1 MPNRIIKESIR
12 TSKSVNALPDFL
24 FRVWVYLITYVD
36 DYGRGSAD
44 PQLLRG
50 LVFPRGRKLGEEKLA
65 EALADLADRGLI
77 RLYEAEGE
85 PYFCFPKW
93 DEHQRIRAKKSKFPP
108 PDDSGQQTTADDDK
122 CVRNPIQSNPNP
134 ESESESKDSAELQS
148 TAALTLLLNDGTEYP
163 VTQEYVQEMQA
174 LYPAVDVMQELR
186 TMKAWCINNPKKR
199 KTARGIRSFMG
210 TWLAKEQD
218 RGARNAGADAEPA
231 RKPKQFTTAAEY
243 RPEAKI
249 DAEQLEKVKS
259 LLLGNGA
266 EGPDPGEG

>member
-65 EALADLADRGLI
+65 EALTALADRGLI

-108 PDDSGQQTTADDDK
+108 PDDSGQQTTADDVK
-122 CVRNPIQSNPNP
+122 CVRNPIQSNPIRIRIQKKG
-134 ESESESKDSAELQS
+134 SCSA
-148 TAALTLLLNDGTEYP
+148 
-163 VTQEYVQEMQA
+163 
-174 LYPAVDVMQELR
+174 
-186 TMKAWCINNPKKR
+186 
-199 KTARGIRSFMG
+199 
-210 TWLAKEQD
+210 
-218 RGARNAGADAEPA
+218 
-231 RKPKQFTTAAEY
+231 
-243 RPEAKI
+243 
-249 DAEQLEKVKS
+249 
-259 LLLGNGA
+259 
-266 EGPDPGEG
+266 

>member
-65 EALADLADRGLI
+65 EALTALADRGLI

-108 PDDSGQQTTADDDK
+108 PDDSGQQTTADDVE

-266 EGPDPGEG
+266 GGPDPGEG

>member
-65 EALADLADRGLI
+65 EALTALADRGLI

-108 PDDSGQQTTADDDK
+108 PDDSGQQTTADDVK

-134 ESESESKDSAELQS
+134 NPESESKDSAELQS
-148 TAALTLLLNDGTEYP
+148 TAALTLPLNDGTEYP

-218 RGARNAGADAEPA
+218 RGARNPGADAEPA

-243 RPEAKI
+243 RAEAKI

>member
-1 MPNRIIKESIR
+1 M
-12 TSKSVNALPDFL
+12 
-24 FRVWVYLITYVD
+24 
-36 DYGRGSAD
+36 
-44 PQLLRG
+44 
-50 LVFPRGRKLGEEKLA
+50 
-65 EALADLADRGLI
+65 
-77 RLYEAEGE
+77 
-85 PYFCFPKW
+85 
-93 DEHQRIRAKKSKFPP
+93 
-108 PDDSGQQTTADDDK
+108 
-122 CVRNPIQSNPNP
+122 
-134 ESESESKDSAELQS
+134 
-148 TAALTLLLNDGTEYP
+148 
-163 VTQEYVQEMQA
+163 TQEYVQEMQA